1 MSHDVVDVKYARQF
15 CHLEETDA
23 LTIEGLIADE
33 DTFNGL
39 EEFLT
44 EHGAMAETGI
54 VFWIIKGAD
63 MNSYYGLTGDNAY
76 PDNLTIVNIPL
87 DQITNIAAIALPMRE
102 FGGRWYSDVVDNNL
116 RREQ

>member
-39 EEFLT
+39 EEFLA
-44 EHGAMAETGI
+44 EHDAMAETGI

-63 MNSYYGLTGDNAY
+63 MNAYYGLTGDNAY